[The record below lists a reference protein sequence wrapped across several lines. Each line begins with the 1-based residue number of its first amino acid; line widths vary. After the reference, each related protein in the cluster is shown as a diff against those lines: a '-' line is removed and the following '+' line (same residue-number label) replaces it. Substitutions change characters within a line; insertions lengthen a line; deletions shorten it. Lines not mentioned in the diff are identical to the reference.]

1 MDTEAIHVLIEYLSD
16 ILRFMQKQQKHLF
29 LSEYENA
36 DRGYVAISDTN

>member
-1 MDTEAIHVLIEYLSD
+1 MDSDAAHVLVDYLAD

-36 DRGYVAISDTN
+36 APGYVALSGSS